1 MGSIEPEKA
10 HAELGASKSERW
22 MECPGS
28 IVLERPIPEE
38 PDSPYA
44 IEGTTAH
51 GLLEEML
58 QAPPK
63 ERIFIR
69 RRHEMKHPLDMVEHV
84 VDTAK
89 IIDGMRKEAV
99 GNAEFF
105 CEQRVDSSPFTRE
118 GQFGTLDAAIVSLFD
133 RLTVID
139 FKYGAGYAVNPEGKD
154 GKGNPQLAYYALA
167 VAYQYD
173 FAFSDVEL
181 VVIQPRAYH
190 ESGQT
195 IRRFTMSMK
204 ELKAWD
210 KRFKTAAMD
219 VATCEEEFAQT
230 DKVHPDWIN
239 DGPWCKF
246 CRAALICPKFNA
258 PGKKAGVVISPFG
271 KLVTPEVEAGN
282 ELAIMLDATDRLE
295 LWIEKVRSKAF
306 AILMGGGKVGGY
318 KLVKKKAVRKWTP
331 KAEEILAEYG
341 YEDQLYE
348 QKMLTPAA
356 FEKTFGNKKNGQWL
370 MEMVTVKKSSGLTL
384 VKEEDKRTAERRG
397 AEAIF
402 GVKPKVPKKKGN

>member
-1 MGSIEPEKA
+1 MGTVEPEKA

-28 IVLERPIPEE
+28 IILERSMPDG

-58 QAPPK
+58 QAPRK
-63 ERIFIR
+63 ERPDIR
-69 RRHEMKHPLDMVEHV
+69 RRHEKKYPLDMVEHV
-84 VDTAK
+84 VDTVK
-89 IIDGMRKEAV
+89 IIDSMRKEAV
-99 GNAEFF
+99 GNPEFF
-105 CEQRVDSSPFTRE
+105 CEQRVDSSPFTRP

-173 FAFSDVEL
+173 FAFSEVEL

-190 ESGQT
+190 ESGNT
-195 IRRFTMSMK
+195 IRRFVMSMK
-204 ELKAWD
+204 ELRAWD
-210 KRFKTAAMD
+210 QRFKTAAMD
-219 VATCEEEFAQT
+219 VTTCEEEFEST
-230 DKVHPDWIN
+230 GKVHPDWIN

-246 CRAALICPKFNA
+246 CKAALVCPKFNA
-258 PGKKAGVVISPFG
+258 PGKKAGVVISPLG
-271 KLVTPEVEAGN
+271 KLVTPEVKAGK
-282 ELAIMLDATDRLE
+282 ELAVMLDAVDRLE

-306 AILMGGGKVGGY
+306 AVLMSGGEVDGY
-318 KLVKKKAVRKWTP
+318 KLVNKKAVRKWAP
-331 KAEEILAEYG
+331 KAEEILAEHG
-341 YEDQLYE
+341 YEDWLYE
-348 QKMLTPAA
+348 QKMKTPAA
-356 FEKTFGNKKNGQWL
+356 FEKMFDNKKNGQWL
-370 MEMVTVKKSSGLTL
+370 MELATVKESSGLTL

-402 GVKPKVPKKKGN
+402 GVKPKITKKKGN